1 MECVKWRTQTWYDC
15 VCDSV
20 NAGYQWQK
28 PDQAGK
34 IVDSWRISQHEKVYW
49 DIYLHREHGFRVCV
63 FVCTVGKHT
72 STAKRGGMLS
82 SSSPS
87 LFTIR
92 ERTIKKRW
100 NYLVSLNNGVFI
112 LWRLN
117 SVAHNNPLGSHS
129 RPISF
134 NLRPASLL
142 TVCACVTRGSAPLIA
157 DGKISQQCRKC
168 PFLRNWRCAIQW

>member
-1 MECVKWRTQTWYDC
+1 MKKSIEIFIYIGSMDSVC
-15 VCDSV
+15 VC
-20 NAGYQWQK
+20 
-28 PDQAGK
+28 
-34 IVDSWRISQHEKVYW
+34 
-49 DIYLHREHGFRVCV
+49 CV

-92 ERTIKKRW
+92 ERTNKKRW

-134 NLRPASLL
+134 NPRLAHC
-142 TVCACVTRGSAPLIA
+142 VCVCYTR
-157 DGKISQQCRKC
+157 ISTINSRRQNFSTMSKMSISTELKMCNSMVNGMECCKQ
-168 PFLRNWRCAIQW
+168 